1 VLLQLYFLSSGKSRV
16 RIDFSKLRVIPE
28 LMGRM
33 LSLSFGGMVQY
44 FVGVASWIAL
54 VRMNATFGTTA
65 VAGYTIALRVI
76 MFALL
81 PSWGVASAA
90 ATMVGQSLG
99 AKKPDRA
106 EQAVWKSG
114 LYNMGLLSALGV
126 VFIASARPV
135 AHIFTDDEAVADMAV
150 LTLRT
155 VACGY
160 PFYAWG
166 MVITQAFN
174 GAGDTRTPTLLN
186 LVCFWG
192 WQIPLAALLAFTFGW
207 GPFGIFIA
215 ISVAQSTLAPLSV
228 IWFRKGR
235 WKGAEV

>member
-1 VLLQLYFLSSGKSRV
+1 
-16 RIDFSKLRVIPE
+16 
-28 LMGRM
+28 M
-33 LSLSFGGMVQY
+33 LFRS
-44 FVGVASWIAL
+44 
-54 VRMNATFGTTA
+54 
-65 VAGYTIALRVI
+65 
-76 MFALL
+76 
-81 PSWGVASAA
+81 
-90 ATMVGQSLG
+90 
-99 AKKPDRA
+99 
-106 EQAVWKSG
+106 
-114 LYNMGLLSALGV
+114 
-126 VFIASARPV
+126 
-135 AHIFTDDEAVADMAV
+135 IFTDDEAVADMAV

-235 WKGAEV
+235 WKGAQV